1 MEPTIFSHVI
11 AELIF
16 DWPLHNLTHR
26 LDKLFKFFQK
36 PVKTSQ
42 NLYRECDFIPR
53 IWWIFTFSL

>member
-36 PVKTSQ
+36 TVKISQ

-53 IWWIFTFSL
+53 I